1 MQTASDTATLKPA
14 GLLVRLLAMFYDS
27 LLLLSALL
35 IATALALMVT
45 KGTLSYH
52 NPFFRTFLF
61 LICFSFY
68 AWFWLHGGQTLGMRA
83 WKLQLRNLR
92 PGPVSW
98 WQVLLRVLVAI
109 PSAALLGAGYLWLLV
124 DKRKLTWHD
133 RYSETCIV
141 CLRDNPDQRTRSGL
155 SKTD

>member
-1 MQTASDTATLKPA
+1 MPTAANKQTYRPA

-27 LLLLSALL
+27 LLLFSALL

-61 LICFSFY
+61 LVCFSFY

-83 WKLQLRNLR
+83 GRLRLQR
-92 PGPVSW
+92 PGGQPVTI
-98 WQVLLRVLVAI
+98 WQALLRFLAAI
-109 PSAALLGAGYLWLLV
+109 PSLAFAGLGLFWMLV
-124 DKRKLTWHD
+124 DRDKMAVHD
-133 RYSETCIV
+133 RISESVIV
-141 CLRDNPDQRTRSGL
+141 RLP
-155 SKTD
+155 K

>member
-45 KGTLSYH
+45 GGTLSYH

-83 WKLQLRNLR
+83 WRLRLQRFDGR
-92 PGPVSW
+92 AITI
-98 WQVLLRVLVAI
+98 WQALLRFMVAI
-109 PSAALLGAGYLWLLV
+109 PSLAIGGLGLLWMLV
-124 DKRKLTWHD
+124 DKDGLAVHD
-133 RYSETCIV
+133 RVSESTIV
-141 CLRDNPDQRTRSGL
+141 RLPRP
-155 SKTD
+155 

>member
-1 MQTASDTATLKPA
+1 MDKADNTPAFKPA
-14 GLLVRLLAMFYDS
+14 GLLVRLVAMFYDA

-61 LICFSFY
+61 LLCFSFY

-83 WKLQLRNLR
+83 WKLRLQNKDGR
-92 PGPVSW
+92 PITI
-98 WQVLLRVLVAI
+98 WQALLRFLVAI
-109 PSAALLGAGYLWLLV
+109 PSLAFAGLGFLWMLI
-124 DKRKLTWHD
+124 DKDKMTLYD
-133 RYSETCIV
+133 RFSESVIV
-141 CLRDNPDQRTRSGL
+141 RLP
-155 SKTD
+155 KE

>member
-1 MQTASDTATLKPA
+1 MQTTSDTATLKPA

-45 KGTLSYH
+45 GGTLSYH

-83 WKLQLRNLR
+83 WRLRLQRFDGR
-92 PGPVSW
+92 AITI
-98 WQVLLRVLVAI
+98 WQALLRFMVAI
-109 PSAALLGAGYLWLLV
+109 PSLAIGGLGLLWMLV
-124 DKRKLTWHD
+124 DKDGLAVHD
-133 RYSETCIV
+133 RVSESTIV
-141 CLRDNPDQRTRSGL
+141 RLPRP
-155 SKTD
+155 

>member
-45 KGTLSYH
+45 GGTLSYH

-83 WKLQLRNLR
+83 WRLRLQRFDGR
-92 PGPVSW
+92 AITI
-98 WQVLLRVLVAI
+98 WQALLRFMVAI
-109 PSAALLGAGYLWLLV
+109 PSLAIGGLGLLWMLV
-124 DKRKLTWHD
+124 DKDGLAVHD
-133 RYSETCIV
+133 RVSESTIV
-141 CLRDNPDQRTRSGL
+141 RLP
-155 SKTD
+155 KP

>member
-14 GLLVRLLAMFYDS
+14 GLLIRLLAMFYDS

-45 KGTLSYH
+45 GGTLSYH

-83 WKLQLRNLR
+83 WRLRLQRFDGR
-92 PGPVSW
+92 AITI
-98 WQVLLRVLVAI
+98 WQALLRFMVAI
-109 PSAALLGAGYLWLLV
+109 PSLAIGGLGLLWMLV
-124 DKRKLTWHD
+124 DKDGLAVHD
-133 RYSETCIV
+133 RVSESTIV
-141 CLRDNPDQRTRSGL
+141 RLP
-155 SKTD
+155 KP